1 MTTRRQELN
10 ELLQALY
17 ARVPQIECQG
27 LCADTCAGIDMGPVE
42 QRAMREAGAKVPRL
56 VDVKLSFSRGEVP
69 DFTCPALVDSKCSIY
84 ENRPMI
90 CRIYYADSDRP
101 CPHGCRPVEPAK
113 YLTYAE
119 ARDLLD
125 QALKLGTAARPMG
138 LDAIEA
144 RLSDP
149 WVIERMRALEA
160 GQMPSSIRHGVDR

>member
-1 MTTRRQELN
+1 MTTRRQKLNAEL
-10 ELLQALY
+10 EALY
-17 ARVPQIECQG
+17 AQVPQIECQG

-42 QRAMREAGAKVPRL
+42 QRAMRTAGVKVPRL
-56 VDVKLSFSRGEVP
+56 VDVKLSVSRGEVP
-69 DFTCPALVDSKCSIY
+69 DFTCPALVDGKCSIY

-125 QALKLGTAARPMG
+125 QALKLGTGARPIG

-149 WVIERMRALEA
+149 WMLERLRAHAER
-160 GQMPSSIRHGVDR
+160 QMPSSLRHRVEW